1 MDLYLHYSGDPLKG
15 SRWEDLSFEDY
26 LNMSNEERQ
35 ELKSYLEDLIE
46 VPPGWGFVDEDG
58 YYNEWM
64 HIVSLSSDEEL
75 KDYYYQKK
83 ISEKIS
89 SLSETKELLS
99 KDDLIGEND
108 LGDIPEEM
116 WLQYVNNDGHY
127 YNGYLL
133 PF

>member
-1 MDLYLHYSGDPLKG
+1 
-15 SRWEDLSFEDY
+15 
-26 LNMSNEERQ
+26 MSNEERQ